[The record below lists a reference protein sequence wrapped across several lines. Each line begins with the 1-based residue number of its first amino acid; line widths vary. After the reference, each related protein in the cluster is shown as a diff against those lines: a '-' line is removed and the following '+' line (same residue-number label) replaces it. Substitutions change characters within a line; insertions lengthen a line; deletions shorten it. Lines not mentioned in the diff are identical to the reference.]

1 MLKDRHVIL
10 CVDDDPDVL
19 ASLRVVLESDGYVVE
34 TARSGKE
41 GLREFGRTKPD
52 LVIVDLMME
61 DVDAGTRLAKE
72 MKAQDPGVPVF
83 MLSSTGDYLNKAADT
98 SELGFQGVFQ
108 KPIDPK
114 ILLRLLRAKLGRPP
128 ADGGG
133 KG

>member
-1 MLKDRHVIL
+1 MLKEKHVIL

-19 ASLRVVLESDGYVVE
+19 ASLRVVLESDGYIVE

-41 GLREFGRTKPD
+41 GLAEFERKKPD
-52 LVIVDLMME
+52 LVILDLMME
-61 DVDAGTRLAKE
+61 DVDAGTRFVRELKE
-72 MKAQDPGVPVF
+72 YHPHVPVF
-83 MLSSTGDYLNKAADT
+83 LLSSTGDYLDKAADT
-98 SELGFQGVFQ
+98 GAMGFQGVFQ

-128 ADGGG
+128 ADEAG